1 MKKLLPVLFLLI
13 CFLTTSNASV
23 INGEITYK
31 QISPL
36 EIEVEVIIYYSS
48 GAGNLSDFY
57 ARDSIYIDWGD
68 DASSAIPR
76 TNGNDTDNNGIP
88 DGEAVSNL
96 FTKNIYRG
104 VHEYS
109 VLGAYTL
116 AHQQANRNDGILN
129 LNFPNSINLPFH
141 IEAQVQLVEAF
152 TNNRS
157 PVLLEAPV
165 DFAYVNQPFMHYIN
179 AFDQDDDSLSYA
191 LIQPLVDH
199 DQPAPNYVYPE
210 MINADP
216 VNNIFT
222 LDPVL
227 GAVVWSSP
235 QQSGI
240 YVVTIEITSYRNGQV
255 FDKVMRDMQI
265 LVLPEVENSLPQLT
279 VDPMIQDYQI
289 VQVGDTVNFDVYT
302 ADPDGL
308 QMIELN
314 SSSGLYD
321 FFEQPAE
328 FQSVN
333 GIDEAIGN
341 FDWVVKPE
349 HVRQNA
355 YQVVFK
361 SKDDVQGT
369 GYANFKMVR
378 FKVVDDLINSVQEEA
393 LRQQISV
400 YPNPVSEF
408 INIDI
413 KDQRYPLNF
422 QLRSLDGRLM
432 VAGLFNDVSNRL
444 KISDLPSGKY
454 IIMLSDK
461 QGNTITDFIIKN

>member
-1 MKKLLPVLFLLI
+1 
-13 CFLTTSNASV
+13 
-23 INGEITYK
+23 
-31 QISPL
+31 
-36 EIEVEVIIYYSS
+36 
-48 GAGNLSDFY
+48 
-57 ARDSIYIDWGD
+57 
-68 DASSAIPR
+68 
-76 TNGNDTDNNGIP
+76 
-88 DGEAVSNL
+88 
-96 FTKNIYRG
+96 
-104 VHEYS
+104 
-109 VLGAYTL
+109 
-116 AHQQANRNDGILN
+116 
-129 LNFPNSINLPFH
+129 
-141 IEAQVQLVEAF
+141 
-152 TNNRS
+152 
-157 PVLLEAPV
+157 
-165 DFAYVNQPFMHYIN
+165 
-179 AFDQDDDSLSYA
+179 